1 MLLIAIGCTPR
12 ISLASLKNGNKL
24 DAKNKV
30 SDLFEKVAEK
40 FEAIGDKELAL
51 A

>member
-1 MLLIAIGCTPR
+1 LHAEDSRWPR
-12 ISLASLKNGNKL
+12 KKRETNI
-24 DAKNKV
+24 DAKSKV
-30 SDLFEKVAEK
+30 LGLFEKVAEK